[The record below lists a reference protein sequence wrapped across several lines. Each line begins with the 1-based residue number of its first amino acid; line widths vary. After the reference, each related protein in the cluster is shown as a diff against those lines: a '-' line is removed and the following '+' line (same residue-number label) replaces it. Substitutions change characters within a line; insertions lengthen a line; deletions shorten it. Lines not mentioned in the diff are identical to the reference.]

1 MKGSPARAARADTA
15 RRGQR
20 PVYVIGNAARSV
32 EVAWS
37 RLSPDLAPLARRLT
51 SDQDLLDDLLQE
63 ARIRLWELDPTRF
76 DLRVGRERHYLW
88 RALKNRMWE
97 VWARE
102 MARGTGGEET
112 TGAMGTEWMVI
123 ALASA
128 ESENADEGSRSGFA
142 GV

>member
-1 MKGSPARAARADTA
+1 MRQSPTRVARADTA
-15 RRGQR
+15 WRGERRAHA
-20 PVYVIGNAARSV
+20 IGDAARSV

-102 MARGTGGEET
+102 MARGTGGEEA
-112 TGAMGTEWMVI
+112 TGAMGAEWTVI

-128 ESENADEGSRSGFA
+128 ESENADEGSGGSIA
-142 GV
+142 M